1 MHNDDYDILEDRNH
15 SGIVE
20 FSLAVVLL
28 IFNAWDVLEQFEL
41 FLW

>member
-1 MHNDDYDILEDRNH
+1 MIMMILEDRNH

-20 FSLAVVLL
+20 FSLTVVLL